1 MWPQLLLSVLSPRW
15 VAAGH
20 LQGCSSSSLLLT
32 APFWPRWSSCSSG
45 RWWRT
50 RRRPTAAAA
59 AAHWS
64 PRPTR
69 RSTSRCTGSSRT
81 SAAPTSGPSSERTSR
96 SPSEPPPPL
105 VAAVWV
111 APGRFGPI
119 TAPNSPFFWRV
130 GSCSLLFSV
139 RSLCKHRGKNCHE
152 KLSWMPSG
160 GAGGSSL
167 LTKAFVPDVTV
178 PVSLQLADLELT
190 ALTTCPSHLP
200 PGPCAV

>member
-1 MWPQLLLSVLSPRW
+1 MEFGPGGLAGRSHSSVLSPRW

-20 LQGCSSSSLLLT
+20 LQGGSSSSLLLT

-119 TAPNSPFFWRV
+119 TAPNSPFFGVLVRV
-130 GSCSLLFSV
+130 FCCSQSGVCVSTEVKIATRNSAGCPVVVLGALHCSQKLLYQ
-139 RSLCKHRGKNCHE
+139 
-152 KLSWMPSG
+152 M
-160 GAGGSSL
+160 
-167 LTKAFVPDVTV
+167 
-178 PVSLQLADLELT
+178 
-190 ALTTCPSHLP
+190 
-200 PGPCAV
+200 